1 VSDIEVARARHSE
14 TKEMLSVVSSSDGRL
29 TVRPWRGDD
38 DETFVGELPASAL
51 DPQLVGRWRHFK
63 GGEYEFIGLVDD
75 LPDGLLVLYLDADGR
90 AWLRPRAMID
100 EVVESDGRRCPR
112 FVRIGPSLPR

>member
-1 VSDIEVARARHSE
+1 
-14 TKEMLSVVSSSDGRL
+14 MLSVILDSDGCL
-29 TVRPWRGDD
+29 VVRPWRGN
-38 DETFVGELPASAL
+38 DETFVGKLPVSAL

-75 LPDGLLVLYLDADGR
+75 PPDGLLVLYLDADGR

-100 EVVESDGRRCPR
+100 EVVESDGRHCPR